1 MLKPV
6 RTKQF
11 KKDFKKVL
19 RQKNDVEKLEAIMAK
34 LVAEE
39 TLDIKHRNHKLIGN
53 FKDRRECHIEPDWLL
68 IYKIEGD
75 KIIFERMGSHSDLFK

>member
-1 MLKPV
+1 MLKPA
-6 RTKQF
+6 RTKPF

-19 RQKNDVEKLEAIMAK
+19 RQRKEVEKLKAIMAK
-34 LVAEE
+34 LAAQEE
-39 TLDIKHRNHKLIGN
+39 LDIKHRDHKLIGN

-75 KIIFERMGSHSDLFK
+75 KIIFERTGSHSDLFE